1 MKTTEKPADSVC
13 LHAESVW
20 YYATLDRLVISTGGM
35 EIQMASFNKV
45 MLMGNLTRDVEIRH
59 TSGNTAVGKFGIAV
73 NRKFKTQ
80 SGEQREE
87 VTFVD
92 CEAWGRTAE
101 VIAQYLT
108 RGSPIFIE
116 GRLKLDQ
123 WEDKNGGGKR
133 SKHLI
138 VVENFQFINS
148 GQGGGN
154 SGGGGGG
161 GYARSNAGGG
171 GGSSYDGANQ
181 GGGSQGSNQ
190 GGGNG
195 GGGGGDFNHDDI
207 PF

>member
-1 MKTTEKPADSVC
+1 
-13 LHAESVW
+13 
-20 YYATLDRLVISTGGM
+20 
-35 EIQMASFNKV
+35 MASFNKV

-59 TSGNTAVGKFGIAV
+59 TPSNMAVGNFGIAV
-73 NRKFKTQ
+73 NRKYKTQ

-101 VIAQYLT
+101 VMAQYLS
-108 RGSPIFIE
+108 RGRPVFIE

-133 SKHLI
+133 SKLSV

-154 SGGGGGG
+154 QGAGGGGGG
-161 GYARSNAGGG
+161 GYAQASAGGG
-171 GGSSYDGANQ
+171 GGSQGGYGGGNQ
-181 GGGSQGSNQ
+181 GGSS
-190 GGGNG
+190 GGNSA
-195 GGGGGDFNHDDI
+195 GGDFNHDDI